1 MNQVE
6 VLDNGVVLN
15 GNLLTFPLSYEDIRA
30 LFGEARINVQS
41 DNHFEYFYDELGI
54 SFEGATAYLRNLKKQ
69 KAYIDDAH
77 NITSMTLYVT
87 GENVFAESKT
97 EKRYIGG
104 LKVLNQNMSRDRLY
118 PYILGYGY
126 NSEIKDEQGNMVR
139 QIHMDIVLKVEDERK
154 RKDIPVYDGDQI
166 LLDVYIGFKP
176 ERPKSDENYNIT
188 VSDAPCLIFDTF
200 NFKLAVIQELMYNQE
215 VLKPYFDIY
224 DYMIFKKAHWNLE
237 TDKNVR
243 AAVSF
248 FKELPIPASLAGLVK
263 EINMD
268 GSDEIY
274 MQIAPEW
281 DGRDER
287 FDFRKVTKS
296 EMEQFPNLKK
306 MLIFGNE
313 RDAESLRK
321 VCDPL
326 GIEVEPMAC
335 TSV

>member
-1 MNQVE
+1 
-6 VLDNGVVLN
+6 
-15 GNLLTFPLSYEDIRA
+15 
-30 LFGEARINVQS
+30 
-41 DNHFEYFYDELGI
+41 
-54 SFEGATAYLRNLKKQ
+54 
-69 KAYIDDAH
+69 
-77 NITSMTLYVT
+77 
-87 GENVFAESKT
+87 
-97 EKRYIGG
+97 
-104 LKVLNQNMSRDRLY
+104 
-118 PYILGYGY
+118 
-126 NSEIKDEQGNMVR
+126 
-139 QIHMDIVLKVEDERK
+139 
-154 RKDIPVYDGDQI
+154 
-166 LLDVYIGFKP
+166 
-176 ERPKSDENYNIT
+176 
-188 VSDAPCLIFDTF
+188 
-200 NFKLAVIQELMYNQE
+200 
-215 VLKPYFDIY
+215 
-224 DYMIFKKAHWNLE
+224 MIFKKAHWNLE

-243 AAVSF
+243 AAISF

>member
-6 VLDNGVVLN
+6 VLDNGIVFN

-54 SFEGATAYLRNLKKQ
+54 SFEGANAYLRNLKKQ
-69 KAYIDDAH
+69 KAYIDDTH

-97 EKRYIGG
+97 EKCYMGG
-104 LKVLNQNMSRDRLY
+104 LKVLNQNMSSDRLY

-139 QIHMDIVLKVEDERK
+139 QIHMDIVLKVEDELK
-154 RKDIPVYDGDQI
+154 IKDIPVYDGNQI
-166 LLDVYIGFKP
+166 LLDVYIGFRP
-176 ERPKSDENYNIT
+176 ERTKSDENYNIT
-188 VSDAPCLIFDTF
+188 MLDEPCLTFDTF

-224 DYMIFKKAHWNLE
+224 DYMIFQKAHWNLE

-287 FDFRKVTKS
+287 FDFKKVTKA
-296 EMEQFPNLKK
+296 EMEQFSNLKK

>member
-1 MNQVE
+1 
-6 VLDNGVVLN
+6 
-15 GNLLTFPLSYEDIRA
+15 
-30 LFGEARINVQS
+30 
-41 DNHFEYFYDELGI
+41 
-54 SFEGATAYLRNLKKQ
+54 
-69 KAYIDDAH
+69 
-77 NITSMTLYVT
+77 
-87 GENVFAESKT
+87 
-97 EKRYIGG
+97 
-104 LKVLNQNMSRDRLY
+104 
-118 PYILGYGY
+118 
-126 NSEIKDEQGNMVR
+126 MVR

-166 LLDVYIGFKP
+166 LLDVYIGFRP

-188 VSDAPCLIFDTF
+188 VPDETCLIFDTF

-326 GIEVEPMAC
+326 GIAVEPMAC

>member
-1 MNQVE
+1 
-6 VLDNGVVLN
+6 
-15 GNLLTFPLSYEDIRA
+15 
-30 LFGEARINVQS
+30 
-41 DNHFEYFYDELGI
+41 
-54 SFEGATAYLRNLKKQ
+54 
-69 KAYIDDAH
+69 
-77 NITSMTLYVT
+77 MTLYVT
-87 GENVFAESKT
+87 GKNVFAESKT

-166 LLDVYIGFKP
+166 VLDVYIGFRP

-188 VSDAPCLIFDTF
+188 VPDEPCLIFDTF

-326 GIEVEPMAC
+326 GIEVDPMAC

>member
-41 DNHFEYFYDELGI
+41 DNHCEYFYDELGI

-69 KAYIDDAH
+69 KAYIDDVH

-87 GENVFAESKT
+87 GKNVFAESKT
-97 EKRYIGG
+97 EKCYIGG

-126 NSEIKDEQGNMVR
+126 NSEIKDEQGDMVR

-166 LLDVYIGFKP
+166 LLDVYIGFRP
-176 ERPKSDENYNIT
+176 ERSKSDENYNIT
-188 VSDAPCLIFDTF
+188 VPDEPCLIFDTF

-287 FDFRKVTKS
+287 FDFRKVTKA

-321 VCDPL
+321 VCAPL

>member
-69 KAYIDDAH
+69 KAYIDETH
-77 NITSMTLYVT
+77 NITSMTMYVT

-126 NSEIKDEQGNMVR
+126 NSEIKDEQGDMVR

-166 LLDVYIGFKP
+166 LLDVYIGFRP

-188 VSDAPCLIFDTF
+188 VPDEPCLIFDTF

-287 FDFRKVTKS
+287 FDFRKVTKA

-326 GIEVEPMAC
+326 GIAVEPMAC

>member
-1 MNQVE
+1 
-6 VLDNGVVLN
+6 
-15 GNLLTFPLSYEDIRA
+15 
-30 LFGEARINVQS
+30 
-41 DNHFEYFYDELGI
+41 
-54 SFEGATAYLRNLKKQ
+54 
-69 KAYIDDAH
+69 
-77 NITSMTLYVT
+77 
-87 GENVFAESKT
+87 
-97 EKRYIGG
+97 
-104 LKVLNQNMSRDRLY
+104 
-118 PYILGYGY
+118 
-126 NSEIKDEQGNMVR
+126 
-139 QIHMDIVLKVEDERK
+139 
-154 RKDIPVYDGDQI
+154 
-166 LLDVYIGFKP
+166 
-176 ERPKSDENYNIT
+176 
-188 VSDAPCLIFDTF
+188 
-200 NFKLAVIQELMYNQE
+200 MYNQE

-287 FDFRKVTKS
+287 FDFRKVTKA

-326 GIEVEPMAC
+326 GIAVEPMAC